1 MNSDEW
7 QILCFT
13 LETAFI
19 AVALITPLGV
29 GLAWFLARRE
39 WRGKALVE
47 TLASLPLV
55 MPPVATGLILLRL
68 FGRRGPLGS
77 ILEGCFGW
85 SVIFTWKAVV
95 LAMAVMSFPLL
106 MRSARTAFEG
116 VDPRLE
122 SIARTL
128 GAGPWRVF
136 WTVTLPLGKRGVA
149 AGMVLAFARALGEFG
164 ATVLVA
170 GNIPGRT
177 TTLAVDIFQ
186 MIELGQDQEATRLMG
201 ISLLLAFLAIGTA
214 GFILSPP
221 RRLKRQSSSK
231 VIP

>member
-1 MNSDEW
+1 MNPDGW
-7 QILCFT
+7 QVLRFT

-29 GLAWFLARRE
+29 WLAWLLARRE

-47 TLASLPLV
+47 TVATLPLV
-55 MPPVATGLILLRL
+55 MPPVATGLILLKL
-68 FGRRGPLGS
+68 FGRRGPIGS
-77 ILEGCFGW
+77 ILEGRFGW
-85 SVIFTWKAVV
+85 DVIFTWKAVV
-95 LAMAVMSFPLL
+95 LAMGVMSFPLL
-106 MRSARTAFEG
+106 MRTARTAFEL

-122 SIARTL
+122 QVARSL

-136 WTVTLPLGKRGVA
+136 WTVTLPLGKRGVS
-149 AGMVLAFARALGEFG
+149 AGFVLAFARALGEFG

-186 MIELGQDQEATRLMG
+186 MIELGKDDEAARLMG
-201 ISLLLAFLAIGTA
+201 ISLFLAFLAIGAA
-214 GFILSPP
+214 GFLSAPHKGK
-221 RRLKRQSSSK
+221 KRWETTGEN
-231 VIP
+231 P

>member
-1 MNSDEW
+1 
-7 QILCFT
+7 
-13 LETAFI
+13 
-19 AVALITPLGV
+19 
-29 GLAWFLARRE
+29 
-39 WRGKALVE
+39 
-47 TLASLPLV
+47 
-55 MPPVATGLILLRL
+55 
-68 FGRRGPLGS
+68 
-77 ILEGCFGW
+77 
-85 SVIFTWKAVV
+85 
-95 LAMAVMSFPLL
+95 MAVMSFPLL

>member
-1 MNSDEW
+1 
-7 QILCFT
+7 
-13 LETAFI
+13 
-19 AVALITPLGV
+19 
-29 GLAWFLARRE
+29 
-39 WRGKALVE
+39 
-47 TLASLPLV
+47 
-55 MPPVATGLILLRL
+55 
-68 FGRRGPLGS
+68 
-77 ILEGCFGW
+77 
-85 SVIFTWKAVV
+85 
-95 LAMAVMSFPLL
+95 
-106 MRSARTAFEG
+106 
-116 VDPRLE
+116 
-122 SIARTL
+122 
-128 GAGPWRVF
+128 
-136 WTVTLPLGKRGVA
+136 
-149 AGMVLAFARALGEFG
+149 MVLAFARALGEFG

>member
-7 QILCFT
+7 QILRFT
-13 LETAFI
+13 LETAFL
-19 AVALITPLGV
+19 AVVLITPLGV
-29 GLAWFLARRE
+29 GLAWLLARRE
-39 WRGKALVE
+39 WRGKALIE
-47 TLASLPLV
+47 TIATLPLV

-77 ILEGCFGW
+77 ILEGRFGW
-85 SVIFTWKAVV
+85 DVIFTWKAVV

-106 MRSARTAFEG
+106 VRSARTAFEG

-122 SIARTL
+122 FIARTL

-201 ISLLLAFLAIGTA
+201 LSLLLAFLAIGAT
-214 GFILSPP
+214 GYILATP
-221 RRLKRQSSSK
+221 RRSK
-231 VIP
+231 QQTSPEVVT

>member
-1 MNSDEW
+1 MNPDGW
-7 QILCFT
+7 QVLRFT

-29 GLAWFLARRE
+29 WLAWLLARRE

-47 TLASLPLV
+47 TVATLPLV
-55 MPPVATGLILLRL
+55 MPPVATGLILLKL
-68 FGRRGPLGS
+68 FGRRGPIGS
-77 ILEGCFGW
+77 ILEGRFGW
-85 SVIFTWKAVV
+85 DVIFTWKAVV
-95 LAMAVMSFPLL
+95 LAMGVMSFPLL
-106 MRSARTAFEG
+106 MRTARTAFEL

-122 SIARTL
+122 QVARSL

-136 WTVTLPLGKRGVA
+136 WTVTLPLGKRGVS
-149 AGMVLAFARALGEFG
+149 AGFVLAFARALGEFG

-186 MIELGQDQEATRLMG
+186 MIELGKDDEAARLMG
-201 ISLLLAFLAIGTA
+201 ISLFLAFLAIGAA
-214 GFILSPP
+214 GFLSAPHKGK
-221 RRLKRQSSSK
+221 KR
-231 VIP
+231 